1 MLKACHASAESKP
14 EQNKSSQTEQKK
26 IVPQKSKLIGQVVK
40 ETLYSVHLLIVV
52 LCSPTV
58 GCCDI
63 PTVVVEVAFS
73 QAWKN
78 LLQDV
83 ALYLTGTAG
92 ITRLVIAVK
101 LDEGMDTSSLLLL
114 VFQGL
119 QILKL

>member
-1 MLKACHASAESKP
+1 M
-14 EQNKSSQTEQKK
+14 
-26 IVPQKSKLIGQVVK
+26 PQKSKLIGQVVK
-40 ETLYSVHLLIVV
+40 ETLYSVHLLIAV

-58 GCCDI
+58 GCCDF
-63 PTVVVEVAFS
+63 PTVAVEVAFS

-78 LLQDV
+78 HLQDV
-83 ALYLTGTAG
+83 APYLTGTAG

-114 VFQGL
+114 VYQGL